1 MFGIIKIGENMKQEL
16 SKYDIL
22 NNKMISLTKL
32 FIPFMGKITIA
43 LTKNQKQNILNDF
56 VNKLLS
62 DAHVVFEIRKDAIEY
77 LNGEGL
83 EKVNAREIDLTYVY
97 RLLKNAQKFDKI
109 LLFNSILKDRMDEIL
124 AKMLELSK
132 DQLAQQ
138 VYWSEI
144 YYSLLEIDR
153 VAFDT
158 LDDEHYT
165 FEKLPQQHQDLIIK
179 IHDEFMQKNII
190 PLVNRTET
198 KETEF
203 LKGMELFDEKMDARL
218 NIDLVKPV
226 PMYDR
231 YNYYNIP
238 KTK

>member
-1 MFGIIKIGENMKQEL
+1 MKQEL
-16 SKYDIL
+16 SKYDVL
-22 NNKMISLTKL
+22 DNKMINLTKI
-32 FIPFMGKITIA
+32 FMPFMVKITIA
-43 LTKNQKQNILNDF
+43 LTKNQKQSLLNDF
-56 VNKLLS
+56 VDKLLS

-97 RLLKNAQKFDKI
+97 RLVKNAQKFDKI
-109 LLFNSILKDRMDEIL
+109 LLFNGILKDRMDEIL
-124 AKMLELSK
+124 DKMLELSK

-144 YYSLLEIDR
+144 YYSLPEIDR
-153 VAFDT
+153 IAFDT

-165 FEKLPQQHQDLIIK
+165 FEKLPQHHQELIIK
-179 IHDEFMQKNII
+179 LHDEFMQKNIM
-190 PLVNRTET
+190 PSVTKTES
-198 KETEF
+198 KETQF
-203 LKGMELFDEKMDARL
+203 LKGMKLFDKKIDAIL

-226 PMYDR
+226 PLYDR